1 MTPLSSLRRS
11 PALSSGNLVG
21 SMYWDVV
28 LSVFERVGSRHEVLT
43 TSLKT
48 HLGQRAKPASV
59 RVPRAVSP
67 EIRMDTSAAVDG
79 LLFSCMC
86 LSGCLDHQN
95 WVAG

>member
-1 MTPLSSLRRS
+1 MD
-11 PALSSGNLVG
+11 
-21 SMYWDVV
+21 WDVV
-28 LSVFERVGSRHEVLT
+28 LSVFERVESRHEVLT

-48 HLGQRAKPASV
+48 HLGQRAKRASV

-95 WVAG
+95 LAAG